1 MLTEKEKK
9 KRENA
14 STQKQSFFS
23 QLTLSHSISTER
35 TAIISDTMQLH
46 FSTKQQ
52 KKNHKCVQLNNIKEE
67 EMKLKQF
74 LLLILFNC
82 EHFRTFNIIYEH
94 Q

>member
-1 MLTEKEKK
+1 MFLKPRLWTTRQEFQATGLKNNKTFKNERKKVVNIKGEK

-52 KKNHKCVQLNNIKEE
+52 NK
-67 EMKLKQF
+67 
-74 LLLILFNC
+74 
-82 EHFRTFNIIYEH
+82 IINVYN
-94 Q
+94 